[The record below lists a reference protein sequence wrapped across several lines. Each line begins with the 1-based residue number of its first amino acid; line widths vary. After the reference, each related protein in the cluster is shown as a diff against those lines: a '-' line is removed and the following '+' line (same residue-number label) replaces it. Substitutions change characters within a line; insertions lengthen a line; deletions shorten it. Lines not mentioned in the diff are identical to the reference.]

1 VSGSPLYLLDTNTT
15 GYMVSGRSSSARER
29 LGEHLG
35 HGRVAISTIT
45 EAEISYGLE
54 LKPEAARLRAAVKK
68 LLEAIEVLAWDSSA
82 AQAYGRLRARLRRAG
97 TPLANMDLL
106 IAAHALAQGAVLVS
120 HDRVFRQIAPFV
132 KVEDWASDV

>member
-1 VSGSPLYLLDTNTT
+1 
-15 GYMVSGRSSSARER
+15 
-29 LGEHLG
+29 
-35 HGRVAISTIT
+35 
-45 EAEISYGLE
+45 
-54 LKPEAARLRAAVKK
+54 LRAAVKK